1 MHMAALTQPQPMGFP
16 HTSFHPPMLSIHPC
30 TRGHLARGWAGCVQA
45 WSLSH
50 VRLFLTLWT
59 VAHQA
64 PLSMGSPGK
73 NTGVSCRFPP
83 PGDLPDPGIEPTSPA
98 SPALQADSLLP
109 SHQGSPKEWMDQVF
123 SFLQLLST
131 DPLLSS

>member
-64 PLSMGSPGK
+64 PLSMGFSRQEYR
-73 NTGVSCRFPP
+73 SE
-83 PGDLPDPGIEPTSPA
+83 LPV
-98 SPALQADSLLP
+98 P
-109 SHQGSPKEWMDQVF
+109 SSGGS
-123 SFLQLLST
+123 S
-131 DPLLSS
+131 